1 MKCRIVQIE
10 DYYKGQI
17 LVPVVSYRDGKEIKD
32 GFEWQDIYEGEKY
45 ANHFAAKYATKLYV
59 KEVVRKPCIIEEFEL

>member
-17 LVPVVSYRDGKEIKD
+17 LVPVISHRDGEEIKD
-32 GFEWQDIYEGEKY
+32 GFAWHDIYDGEKY
-45 ANHFAAKYATKLYV
+45 ANQFAAKFALKLYV
-59 KEVVRKPCIIEEFEL
+59 EEVVRKPHIVEEFEL